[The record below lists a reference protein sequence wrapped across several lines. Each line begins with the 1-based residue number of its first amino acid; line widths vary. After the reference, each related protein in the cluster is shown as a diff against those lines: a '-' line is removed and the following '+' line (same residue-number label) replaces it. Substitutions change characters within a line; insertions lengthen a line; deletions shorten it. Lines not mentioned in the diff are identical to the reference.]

1 MTRRKLELLP
11 RTGSSATPSP
21 LSSPNPANAKPN
33 PFGAARYGRYSRSLT
48 CLPDCILRP
57 VDTVAK
63 EIAVAER
70 LEKEREQA
78 RDRASHHPMS
88 RTSSRAASQRG
99 EPRGPAS
106 PSSPKAVESP
116 KLAAAVANVRPSFS
130 FASAAAGKKDAESDG
145 KVDELAEKVA
155 DLEVS

>member
-11 RTGSSATPSP
+11 RSSSSATPSP

-33 PFGAARYGRYSRSLT
+33 PFGAARCVIISTVRLLT
-48 CLPDCILRP
+48 HTKPPRP

-78 RDRASHHPMS
+78 RERVTHNPMS
-88 RTSSRAASQRG
+88 RTSSRTASQRG
-99 EPRGPAS
+99 EPRGPS
-106 PSSPKAVESP
+106 TPSSPKAAEAP
-116 KLAAAVANVRPSFS
+116 KPSAPANVRPSFS
-130 FASAAAGKKDAESDG
+130 FASAAAGKKDAASAEDTAQEL
-145 KVDELAEKVA
+145 VDNAAEVH
-155 DLEVS
+155 LS